1 MNFCLYLKRSIGF
14 SSYLKKEDEKNSTC
28 LFCFNRMDGVGILLE
43 SPSVCFVLPFFFFS
57 FVGFGLSVENTDGVL
72 LYESECIQVT
82 QV

>member
-14 SSYLKKEDEKNSTC
+14 SSLLKKEDEKNSAC

-43 SPSVCFVLPFFFFS
+43 SPSMFFFFFP
-57 FVGFGLSVENTDGVL
+57 FVGFGLSVKSIDGAL
-72 LYESECIQVT
+72 LYVSECIQVT